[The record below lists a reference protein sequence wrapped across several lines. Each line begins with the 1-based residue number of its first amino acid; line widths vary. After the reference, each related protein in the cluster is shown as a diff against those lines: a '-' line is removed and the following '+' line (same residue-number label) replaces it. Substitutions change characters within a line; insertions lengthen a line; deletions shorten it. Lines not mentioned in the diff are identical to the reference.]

1 MVKLISL
8 QMLLNMLLEWIKDN
22 KMIFNG
28 VPIDDND
35 NNNLREKVQILY
47 ETMGMSNKKKIDQT
61 KIDRTKY
68 Q

>member
-47 ETMGMSNKKKIDQT
+47 KHEHHG
-61 KIDRTKY
+61 Y
-68 Q
+68 V